1 MSSLPIDAI
10 LRLSVP
16 ERIQIV
22 EDIWDSIAATP
33 EQLPLTDAQ
42 RTELDRRLEA
52 HDADPS
58 SALPW
63 DEVRSRLHKDT

>member
-1 MSSLPIDAI
+1 MSSLPLDAI

-33 EQLPLTDAQ
+33 EQLPLTDGQ

-52 HDADPS
+52 HEADPS

-63 DEVRSRLHKDT
+63 DEVHARRHKGT

>member
-1 MSSLPIDAI
+1 MSDLTLDAI

-42 RTELDRRLEA
+42 RAELDRRLNA
-52 HDADPS
+52 HDTDPS

-63 DEVRSRLHKDT
+63 DEVRSRLHKSK